1 MTDFTFSSPTFNA
14 TTILMVAK
22 TEIAKEYLAQRFG
35 IGCISIEILKSAA
48 PYFVKSLES
57 QSFTFA

>member
-1 MTDFTFSSPTFNA
+1 
-14 TTILMVAK
+14 MVAK